1 VIDPIAAAR
10 ILDRLVGQWPGMAA
24 TDAAA
29 DDWIRAI
36 RNATE
41 PDAVADLLI
50 DGWTRD
56 RGPRVA
62 DWHETARQYA
72 QRRHLERQNERPAIE
87 APKPIDRDRLDALL
101 AQAQAALTEG
111 RRKQPTATRA
121 PVSRYDEMPVTW
133 GEHLMTPEERE
144 AELAKF
150 GDRKVR
156 KRKL

>member
-1 VIDPIAAAR
+1 VIPAQDAAR
-10 ILDRLVGQWPGMAA
+10 ILDRLAGQWPGMAA

-72 QRRHLERQNERPAIE
+72 QRRQLERQNERPALE
-87 APKPIDRDRLDALL
+87 GPKPVDRDRLDALL

-111 RRKQPTATRA
+111 RRKQPAATTG
-121 PVSRYDEMPVTW
+121 PVSKYDARPVPW
-133 GEHLMTPEERE
+133 GESLMTPEERDE
-144 AELAKF
+144 ELARF

-156 KRKL
+156 ERKL